1 MNLTL
6 GKKIGGGFS
15 IVLLL
20 ALAVGFLAIRAM
32 NSGVT
37 ASNNIAEDRVPR
49 LIVYNDLQKNLL
61 LAAYNARAFSDTGD
75 ESVLTATYDY
85 LKKLRANVAQIREYN
100 EKAYYENTG
109 KFLDKFSA
117 G

>member
-61 LAAYNARAFSDTGD
+61 MAAYNARAFSDTGD
-75 ESVLTATYDY
+75 ESVLTATYVY
-85 LKKLRANVAQIREYN
+85 LKKRVRMLPR
-100 EKAYYENTG
+100 
-109 KFLDKFSA
+109 
-117 G
+117 